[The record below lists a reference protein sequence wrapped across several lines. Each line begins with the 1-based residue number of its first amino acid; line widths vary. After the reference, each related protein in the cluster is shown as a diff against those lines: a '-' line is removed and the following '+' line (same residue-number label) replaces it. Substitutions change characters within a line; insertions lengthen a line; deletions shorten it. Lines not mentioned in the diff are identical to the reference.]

1 MGVHYEQLAAEERG
15 VIMAM
20 TSNGSS
26 GRAIGRLL
34 HRSPSTITRELARNG
49 HRADARPARMG
60 RPRLPYDAL
69 RAGSR
74 ARRLRRKPRVCRKL
88 HPQGA
93 LWQRVRML
101 MTQGWSPEQ
110 VARRLR
116 RDHPDQPEWWVSHET
131 IYTAL
136 YAIPRGAL
144 RREWVALLRQH
155 KGERRPTGQA
165 SNRRGQMQDLPSIHD
180 RPAEVNERLL
190 PGHWEGDV
198 IKGARNRSSVGTL
211 VERTTR
217 FVLLVKLDGATAH
230 DALTGFRRAFLSLPE
245 AMRKTLTYDQ
255 GKEMA
260 RYRALAQDTGL
271 SIYFADPRSPW
282 QRGTNE
288 NTNGL
293 LRQYLPKGTD
303 LSTYSDED
311 LQSIAWRLNNRPRKT
326 LDFQTPAEVF
336 FPLCGRPDLALA
348 ATREIDALGT

>member
-1 MGVHYEQLAAEERG
+1 MGSHYEQLAAEERG

-20 TSNGSS
+20 KAQGRSA
-26 GRAIGRLL
+26 RAIARLL
-34 HRSPSTITRELARNG
+34 DRSPSTITRELARNG
-49 HRADARPARMG
+49 HRDRTTGARMG
-60 RPRLPYDAL
+60 RPRLPYDAV
-69 RAGSR
+69 RAGQR
-74 ARRLRRKPRVCRKL
+74 ARHLRRKARVRRKL
-88 HPQGA
+88 HSQGPVLA
-93 LWQRVRML
+93 RVRTL
-101 MTQGWSPEQ
+101 LEQGWSPQQ

-116 RDHPDQPEWWVSHET
+116 RDYPDQPEQRVSHET
-131 IYTAL
+131 IYTAI
-136 YAIPRGAL
+136 YAFPRGTL

-155 KGERRPTGQA
+155 KSERRPTGQA
-165 SNRRGQMQDLPSIHD
+165 SNRRGQLPDLPSIHD
-180 RPAEVNERLL
+180 RPPEANERVL

-217 FVLLVKLDGATAH
+217 FVLLVKLEGASSHA
-230 DALTGFRRAFLSLPE
+230 ALAGFRRAFLSLPE

-260 RYRALAQDTGL
+260 QYRTLEHDTGL
-271 SIYFADPRSPW
+271 SVYFADPRSPW
-282 QRGTNE
+282 QRGSNE

-303 LSTYSDED
+303 LSVYSDEH
-311 LQSIAWRLNNRPRKT
+311 LQAIAWRLNNRPRKT

-348 ATREIDALGT
+348 ATQEIAALVA